1 MSVNDKI
8 RLIREAKGL
17 TQEQIAE
24 KLDMS
29 ANAYGNIERGD
40 NDPKLSK
47 LEKIAEIF
55 EMELSEL
62 VDLSEK
68 GNLTINFVRQRNN
81 KKHKNNICIAS
92 SSAELEKQSLINE
105 LKDKELAMQQREIET
120 LNVQIVQLQKINAL
134 LEKSGG

>member
-24 KLDMS
+24 KLKMS

-47 LEKIAEIF
+47 LQKIAEIL
-55 EMELSEL
+55 EIPLADL
-62 VDLSEK
+62 VDLSEQ
-68 GNLTINFVRQRNN
+68 GSLTINFN
-81 KKHKNNICIAS
+81 KDGKHQNIYLGS
-92 SSAELEKQSLINE
+92 SNTELEKQLLVNQLQAE
-105 LKDKELAMQQREIET
+105 KLAMKDRENENLREIIT
-120 LNVQIVQLQKINAL
+120 LLKNQ
-134 LEKSGG
+134 GGVKC